1 MAKKLQTARDEDK
14 ISAMPERKCIV
25 SGEIRPKAELIRFA
39 VSPDGVVVPDLAES
53 LPGRGIWV
61 AAQREVLAEAIAKG
75 RFSRAAKARVK
86 AEAALVDEVDAQLNV
101 RCLDLLG
108 LARRAGRLVAG
119 FEKVRGLIGAGEAA
133 VVIAACDGAA
143 DGREKISRLAG
154 TLPVV
159 ALFSVQELSL
169 ALGRENVVHAALTS
183 GGLAERFLM
192 ETARLTGFRDE
203 VEPKSEMTS

>member
-1 MAKKLQTARDEDK
+1 MLKTARGEDK
-14 ISAMPERKCIV
+14 STPMPERKCIV

-39 VSPDGVVVPDLAES
+39 VSPDGVVVPDLAEN
-53 LPGRGIWV
+53 LPGRGLWV
-61 AAQREVLAEAIAKG
+61 SAQKQVLTEAVAKG
-75 RFSRAAKARVK
+75 RFSRAAKAKVK
-86 AEAALVDEVDAQLNV
+86 AEAALVEEVEAQLIV

-119 FEKVRGLIGAGEAA
+119 FEKVRGVIGAGEAA
-133 VVIAACDGAA
+133 VIVAALDGAA

-154 TLPVV
+154 GLPVV

-192 ETARLTGFRDE
+192 ETARLAGFRDE
-203 VEPKSEMTS
+203 VGPETEAIS